1 MQSYATTE
9 ANLAAPAPPPVRG
22 GDKKR
27 WILNAFEMS
36 TSGHQFPGLWKH
48 PKDRSS
54 HYHDIEYWTELS
66 KTLERGK
73 FNGIL
78 CVCSFFFVFACS
90 PSLPSCLDRL
100 ALNLLPILTASPT
113 PLEPTVSSR
122 SLPPAFFLPH
132 TFLFL
137 LLPPPRRLRWKSR
150 RRRSNWCS
158 VGSR

>member
-1 MQSYATTE
+1 MLARTVACFRLSLPFASVSKSCSLISYSFVSTPHTPALLMQSYATTE
-9 ANLAAPAPPPVRG
+9 ANLAAPAPLPVSG

-54 HYHDIEYWTELS
+54 RYHDIEYWTELS

-78 CVCSFFFVFACS
+78 CVPRFSLLRAPFFAPRALTMQLISCFS
-90 PSLPSCLDRL
+90 P
-100 ALNLLPILTASPT
+100 
-113 PLEPTVSSR
+113 
-122 SLPPAFFLPH
+122 
-132 TFLFL
+132 
-137 LLPPPRRLRWKSR
+137 
-150 RRRSNWCS
+150 
-158 VGSR
+158 